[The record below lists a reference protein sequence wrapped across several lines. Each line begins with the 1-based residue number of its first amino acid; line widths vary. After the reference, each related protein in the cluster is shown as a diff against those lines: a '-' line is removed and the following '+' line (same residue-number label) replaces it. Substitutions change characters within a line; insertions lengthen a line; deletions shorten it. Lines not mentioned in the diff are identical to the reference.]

1 MKKYNC
7 AKSEIL
13 TSKQLAKRLA
23 VSERTIFN
31 WRKMGVIP
39 YIKLRSLV
47 RFDYA
52 RVVAALNQEGGLS

>member
-1 MKKYNC
+1 MNKINY

-13 TSKQLAKRLA
+13 TSKQLAKRLG

-31 WRKMGVIP
+31 WRKMGLIP

-52 RVVAALNQEGGLS
+52 RVVAALNQKGGLV